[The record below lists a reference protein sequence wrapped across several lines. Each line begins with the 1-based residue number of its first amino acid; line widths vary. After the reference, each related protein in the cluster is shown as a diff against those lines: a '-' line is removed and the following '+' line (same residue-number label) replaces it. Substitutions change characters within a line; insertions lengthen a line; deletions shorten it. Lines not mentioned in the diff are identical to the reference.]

1 MAMTIF
7 LVLNGMGVV
16 FMGYVLTA
24 FWKEGHRQM
33 HNGRKRSTE
42 DWITER
48 AELCE
53 VTQPISGRSTY
64 ALSVIPFRAP
74 NRFNGKSA
82 YGTASR
88 EASTLPI
95 RQISTR

>member
-7 LVLNGMGVV
+7 FVLNGMGVV
-16 FMGYVLTA
+16 FMVYVLTA
-24 FWKEGHRQM
+24 FWKEGHRHM
-33 HNGRKRSTE
+33 NNSRKRTTE
-42 DWITER
+42 DWIPGR
-48 AELCE
+48 AELRE
-53 VTQPISGRSTY
+53 VTQSISGRSTF

-74 NRFNGKSA
+74 NRLNGKSA
-82 YGTASR
+82 YGSASR